1 MPAIAMPGKENA
13 WLFWLV
19 PALERG
25 ADQLTDAGASR
36 PAFPRWS
43 VGTINNRA
51 LPEIKSET
59 C

>member
-1 MPAIAMPGKENA
+1 MPAIAMPGEENA

-19 PALERG
+19 PVLERG
-25 ADQLTDAGASR
+25 TDHKTDARASR

-43 VGTINNRA
+43 VGTIK
-51 LPEIKSET
+51 IKSEP